1 MTTSELGEAP
11 TLIFDEVDSG
21 VGGAV
26 AETVGRLM
34 QQLGKARQVL
44 TVTHLPQVAAC
55 ADHHLVVAKH
65 KSAQGTTSSV
75 KQAEADARVQ
85 EIARMLGG
93 EKLSATTLAH
103 AREMLDLPQAA
114 VH

>member
-1 MTTSELGEAP
+1 
-11 TLIFDEVDSG
+11 

-34 QQLGKARQVL
+34 KQLGRHRQVL
-44 TVTHLPQVAAC
+44 AVTHLPQVAAC
-55 ADHHLVVAKH
+55 ADHHLVVSKQVSGGQIGSRVAPT
-65 KSAQGTTSSV
+65 QG
-75 KQAEADARVQ
+75 EERVQ

-103 AREMLDLPQAA
+103 AREMLGTPAA
-114 VH
+114 